1 MALQSPDP
9 LDVTQRSPPA
19 LVEPGAICRWAQF
32 VGAGQ
37 TEEAQ
42 EQASQ
47 YMLLCPS
54 VHSQ

>member
-9 LDVTQRSPPA
+9 LDVTQRNPPA

-42 EQASQ
+42 KQASQ